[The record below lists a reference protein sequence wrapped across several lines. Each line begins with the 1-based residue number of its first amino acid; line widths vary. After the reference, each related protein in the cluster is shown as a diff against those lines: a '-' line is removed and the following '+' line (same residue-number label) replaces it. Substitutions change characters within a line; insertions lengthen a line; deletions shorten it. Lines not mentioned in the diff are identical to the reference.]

1 MGLGLKSVSVVFL
14 FLFLTGICSYGQEE
28 AGEDLTHLN
37 FEDGG
42 RVVENVIQLNIQ
54 EMEYWLLHYTTG
66 EKTPVDARRIIING
80 DTIKVSKISTRGQS
94 SLMFW
99 RKSLNCKLKSKAE
112 FRHGERTESLKHF
125 YLLNLSMDKY
135 YCRNSLA
142 FGLMEELD
150 MFQLFHA
157 YGELRIN
164 DSSEGIYMI
173 LERPEDWAL
182 KEKNSP
188 LVLRRGYNHKI
199 EKYKAAGKTDR
210 EEARAYLKNYKQI
223 YRVLKEYEG
232 EALYTAL
239 GQYMD
244 VDFYMKWLAL
254 NFLIH
259 NGDYADEVF
268 FYVDREMGKFRIIP
282 WDYDDIF
289 ANTPHEGI
297 KQRDKALGDKLLFS
311 SEDLLDIRIASDP
324 YLYSV
329 YLDRFREVLE
339 ALSLDRIKHIIENTY
354 AELLPY
360 YSDPEIIGNARYD
373 NFNDASLGT
382 LEFYLS
388 RIYILLYGSRDGYLN
403 TLEMQPGL

>member
-1 MGLGLKSVSVVFL
+1 MGPGMKSACVGLLIHLMAVVASYCQENQEN
-14 FLFLTGICSYGQEE
+14 LTF
-28 AGEDLTHLN
+28 LN
-37 FEDGG
+37 FKDAGKG
-42 RVVENVIQLNIQ
+42 VENVILLNIP
-54 EMEYWLLHYTTG
+54 EMDYRLLHYTTG
-66 EKTPVDARRIIING
+66 EKAIIEARHLIING
-80 DTIKVSKISTRGQS
+80 DTIKVSKINTRGQS
-94 SLMFW
+94 TLMFW

-112 FRHGERTESLKHF
+112 FKHDERTETLKRF

-135 YCRNSLA
+135 YCRNRLA
-142 FGLMEELD
+142 FGMMEELD
-150 MFQLFHA
+150 LFHLFHA
-157 YGELRIN
+157 YGELKIN
-164 DSSEGIYMI
+164 GRSEGIYMI
-173 LERPEDWAL
+173 IERPEDWAL
-182 KEKNSP
+182 KEKNAP

-199 EKYKAAGKTDR
+199 EKYISNGKTDR
-210 EEARAYLKNYKQI
+210 GESRTYLKNYKQI

-232 EALYTAL
+232 EELYAAL

-244 VDFYMKWLAL
+244 LDFYMKWLAF

-268 FYVDREMGKFRIIP
+268 FYVDSEIRKFRIIP

-289 ANTPHEGI
+289 ATTPHEGT
-297 KQRDKALGDKLLFS
+297 KQRDKTIGDKLLFS

-339 ALSLDRIKHIIENTY
+339 TLSLERIKCILEDTY

-373 NFNDASLGT
+373 NYNDASLGT
-382 LEFYLS
+382 LQNYLS
-388 RIYILLYGSRDGYLN
+388 RIYIILYGTRDGYLK
-403 TLEMQPGL
+403 TLGMGPAL